1 MYIIFNPG
9 KEKSTHLIL
18 NEADPQLL
26 NYFDK
31 LATIHRKTLEKSGV
45 IFYYIVEAIG
55 STAPSYDTNQLH
67 AAAVEIYCA
76 EAREGAEIKY
86 STVQKVQSK
95 AQNAKNTS
103 TCDSRLIGD
112 KAAANT
118 YPYIQVKKT
127 SARVELEAS
136 TSNTGEDQL
145 FWLISAFCR
154 DVFNN
159 LSDEF
164 GAEINELMSIKL
176 EGSVG

>member
-1 MYIIFNPG
+1 MLVMNKV
-9 KEKSTHLIL
+9 KEGSTISLLSVSQVETRSAITWKYSSVVLESEESDHSKSTQ
-18 NEADPQLL
+18 A
-26 NYFDK
+26 
-31 LATIHRKTLEKSGV
+31 G
-45 IFYYIVEAIG
+45 
-55 STAPSYDTNQLH
+55 
-67 AAAVEIYCA
+67 
-76 EAREGAEIKY
+76 Y
-86 STVQKVQSK
+86 SRICCRGLVQVQSK

-154 DVFNN
+154 YVFNN